1 MSKTEMKRVLDIEIL
16 VAILRS
22 KQHQGVAQL
31 TRPECGALKEPI
43 SPDNGAG
50 FGLSDA
56 MEAAAAL
63 VPGAEF
69 KFDLDGSGNRTNIR
83 VEL

>member
-16 VAILRS
+16 VAIFRS

-31 TRPECGALKEPI
+31 TRPECGSLKEPI

-63 VPGAEF
+63 VAGAEF
-69 KFDLDGSGNRTNIR
+69 KFDLDSSGNRINIR

>member
-1 MSKTEMKRVLDIEIL
+1 MSKTETKRVLDIEIL
-16 VAILRS
+16 VAIMRS
-22 KQHQGVAQL
+22 KQHQGVTVL

-69 KFDLDGSGNRTNIR
+69 KFELDASGNRTNIR